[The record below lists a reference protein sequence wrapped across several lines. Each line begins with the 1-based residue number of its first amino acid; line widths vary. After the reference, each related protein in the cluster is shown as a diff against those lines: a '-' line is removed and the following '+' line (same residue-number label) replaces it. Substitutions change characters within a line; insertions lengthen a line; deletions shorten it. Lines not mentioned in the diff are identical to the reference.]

1 MGKGSI
7 LFFVLKELFVTLLL
21 SLFVGNNFYDT
32 IGLMKELDI
41 KTKEKIHLGIS
52 NVEQKL
58 ESLQHIISRMAEVS
72 QDYKD
77 YLFLRDS
84 LVRRFNYCTDAFL
97 CVLREFIIEKHGV
110 DVLASPKAVLKE
122 AFDADLIDEKQYL
135 QLLTSVN
142 DRNLTSH
149 AYQEDVA
156 LQIIE
161 YVADSYQL
169 MKIVIKKINQE
180 INL

>member
-1 MGKGSI
+1 MGKEKVI
-7 LFFVLKELFVTLLL
+7 KKIDHFEKALKTLNTVLVRFEEVTP
-21 SLFVGNNFYDT
+21 
-32 IGLMKELDI
+32 
-41 KTKEKIHLGIS
+41 
-52 NVEQKL
+52 
-58 ESLQHIISRMAEVS
+58 
-72 QDYKD
+72 DYKD
-77 YLFLRDS
+77 YLFIRDS
-84 LVRRFNYCTDAFL
+84 LIQRFEYCTDMFWK
-97 CVLREFIIEKHGV
+97 VLREFLIEKHGA

>member
-1 MGKGSI
+1 MGKEKVTKKI
-7 LFFVLKELFVTLLL
+7 DHFEKALKTLNTVLVRFEEVTP
-21 SLFVGNNFYDT
+21 
-32 IGLMKELDI
+32 
-41 KTKEKIHLGIS
+41 
-52 NVEQKL
+52 
-58 ESLQHIISRMAEVS
+58 
-72 QDYKD
+72 DYKD
-77 YLFLRDS
+77 YLFIRDS
-84 LVRRFNYCTDAFL
+84 LIQRFEYCTDMFWK
-97 CVLREFIIEKHGV
+97 VLREFIIEKHGV

-122 AFDADLIDEKQYL
+122 AFDVYLIDEKQYT

-156 LQIIE
+156 LQIVE

-169 MKIVIKKINQE
+169 MKIIIEKINQE